1 MELIAANSTQF
12 NGAENV
18 LTLKANEIVDTCKK
32 LLAENEKDLGEL
44 ESSMQVGVWKVMNF
58 CLIQVTFI

>member
-1 MELIAANSTQF
+1 MIAANSTQF